1 MGNISYMSIMS
12 DAFGHLLTST
22 KTGRVVSFFQRP
34 LARTFTKHYSW
45 RLRRKFYKNA
55 PELAV
60 VRKIREHLFYGK
72 GNNPFT
78 LWAKYIGIHLDRAEG
93 RQQIQAKSWK
103 R

>member
-12 DAFGHLLTST
+12 QALGHLMVST
-22 KTGRVVSFFQRP
+22 KTGSVINFFQRP
-34 LARTFTKHYSW
+34 LAYFLTKHYSW
-45 RLRRKFYKNA
+45 RLRSKLYKNA

-60 VRKIREHLFYGK
+60 IRKIREHLFYGK

-78 LWAKYIGIHLDRAEG
+78 VWAKYIGIHLDRAEG
-93 RQQIQAKSWK
+93 RQQIQAKTWT